1 MENVASL
8 DEVDFREATCTA
20 IISDLHL
27 CEAEPAHEKFPLW
40 KKYKTR
46 EFFFDE
52 QFKTF
57 LDYINEQTGDKKIE
71 LILNG
76 DIFDFDSV
84 LYQPSNPTYHI
95 SWLEK
100 RRGLEPEEE
109 KSVDKIKVI
118 LNDHKD
124 WCQALHWFI
133 SQGHRMVF
141 IIGNHDLELHW
152 KSVQIEILNVL
163 GLTAEERTRVRFV
176 EWFYIS
182 NQDTLIEHGNQ
193 YDPYC
198 LCQDPI
204 NPFILNYNRVQ
215 VRLPFG
221 DWACRYL
228 VNGMGYFNP
237 HRDANYVMTLIQYV
251 KVFFK
256 YMIKAQPFI
265 VWTWFWSSV
274 ATLLRTLK
282 SNLQKPLSDPL
293 TVEQRV
299 EGIAR
304 RSNATPRIVREL
316 SALFSKPAASNPL
329 QIMKELWLDRAF
341 LILISL
347 FVLFQIFIF
356 IKQIYALSF
365 FWMFIPIFILLPPF
379 MLYARNVDSYI
390 SDYKKPNEQILT
402 TSALITKVNRVI
414 HGHTHDVRHELIGGI
429 EHLNSGTWSPAFS
442 DIECLTSHDSK
453 TFIWIEPA
461 PNSRSA
467 KVLKVKSNR
476 VIEFFKDKNKQK
488 KEVDAMR

>member
-8 DEVDFREATCTA
+8 DEVDFKEAAYTA

-27 CEAEPAHEKFPLW
+27 CEAEPVCKKFSLW

-46 EFFFDE
+46 EFFFDKE
-52 QFKTF
+52 FGIF
-57 LDYINEQTGDKKIE
+57 LDYIHKQSGNQKIE

-76 DIFDFDSV
+76 DIFDFDSMM
-84 LYQPSNPTYHI
+84 YQPPNPTYYI

-118 LNDHKD
+118 LNDHKN
-124 WCQALHWFI
+124 WCLALRWFI
-133 SQGHRMVF
+133 GQGHRVVF

-152 KSVQIEILNVL
+152 KSVQIEILNIIN
-163 GLTAEERTRVRFV
+163 LTPEERTRVRFV

-182 NQDTLIEHGNQ
+182 NRDTLIEHGNQ

-228 VNGMGYFNP
+228 INGMGYFNP
-237 HRDANYVMTLIQYV
+237 HRETNYVMTLFQYV
-251 KVFFK
+251 RIFFK
-256 YMIKAQPFI
+256 YMVRTQPFI
-265 VWTWFWSSV
+265 LWTWFWSSV
-274 ATLLRTLK
+274 AALWRTLK

-304 RSNATPRIVREL
+304 RSNATPRIVREM
-316 SALFSKPAASNPL
+316 SALFAKPAASNPL

-341 LILISL
+341 LVLISL
-347 FVLFQIFIF
+347 FILFQIFIF
-356 IKQIYALSF
+356 IQQIYALSF
-365 FWMFIPIFILLPPF
+365 FWMFAPILILLPPF
-379 MLYARNVDSYI
+379 ILYAKGVNSYI

-414 HGHTHDVRHELIGGI
+414 HGHTHEVRHELIGGI
-429 EHLNSGTWSPAFS
+429 EHLNPGTWSPAFS
-442 DIECLTSHDSK
+442 DIECTMSHDSK
-453 TFIWIEPA
+453 TFIWIEPGSK
-461 PNSRSA
+461 NRSA
-467 KVLKVKSNR
+467 RILKVKNST
-476 VIEFFKDKNKQK
+476 VIEFFRPKGERQK
-488 KEVDAMR
+488 TIDAMR